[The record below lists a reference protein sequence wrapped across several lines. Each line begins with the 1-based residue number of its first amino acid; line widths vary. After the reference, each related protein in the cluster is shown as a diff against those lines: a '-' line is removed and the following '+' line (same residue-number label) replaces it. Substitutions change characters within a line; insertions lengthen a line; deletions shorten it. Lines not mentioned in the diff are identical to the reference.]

1 MDYVTNKL
9 FQTIGKQLGKNFIV
23 GVEEGNRTPV
33 GYVSEV
39 SPFGNECDDSSTER
53 VRQKTGAAS
62 VRDNGEKIIFEKR
75 PERLKEFRSGTI
87 QAGSFIFAKLHDRS
101 IEFFN
106 TRREIKILR
115 IN

>member
-1 MDYVTNKL
+1 MVC
-9 FQTIGKQLGKNFIV
+9 KQLGKNFIV
-23 GVEEGNRTPV
+23 SVKEGNRTPV

-39 SPFGNECDDSSTER
+39 SLFGNQCDDSSTER
-53 VRQKTGAAS
+53 VQQKTGAAS
-62 VRDNGEKIIFEKR
+62 VRNNREKIIFEKW
-75 PERLKEFRSGTI
+75 PERPKEFRSETI
-87 QAGSFIFAKLHDRS
+87 KAGSFIFAELHDRS